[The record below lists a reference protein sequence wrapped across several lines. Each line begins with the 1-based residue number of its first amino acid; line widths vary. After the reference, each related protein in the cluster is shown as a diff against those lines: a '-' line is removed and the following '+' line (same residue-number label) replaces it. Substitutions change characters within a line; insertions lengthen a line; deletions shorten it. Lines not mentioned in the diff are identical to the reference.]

1 MFMNTIAVGP
11 LEVVAS
17 CVTGGT
23 NVAIDRLR
31 GAECCEQK
39 CCEQTCCEVMALALD
54 IAERGAFLHRCDIG
68 FRTAIMRGTIVP
80 VIENLD
86 RSWNGEK

>member
-11 LEVVAS
+11 LEDVAS

-23 NVAIDRLR
+23 NVAIDRL
-31 GAECCEQK
+31 GGVE

-68 FRTAIMRGTIVP
+68 FRTAIMR
-80 VIENLD
+80 
-86 RSWNGEK
+86 

>member
-11 LEVVAS
+11 LEDVAS

-31 GAECCEQK
+31 GVERCEQK
-39 CCEQTCCEVMALALD
+39 CCEQTCCKVIALALN
-54 IAERGAFLHRCDIG
+54 IAERGAFLHRYDIG
-68 FRTAIMRGTIVP
+68 YRNAIMKGTIVP
-80 VIENLD
+80 VIESLD
-86 RSWNGEK
+86 RSLDGEE